1 MPVPPRSMLHR
12 PLQTALLGC
21 LLLSAC
27 TPQPATRP
35 VNTSTA
41 PRATAQTA
49 PRAAPPIQAS
59 PARDRTSPAGPADQT
74 GIVACDDYLSSYL
87 ACHRAA
93 GIYSPQQL
101 PLRYEAMRSSLLRDA
116 RNPQIRPQLAARCNS
131 LASQLREALHGKSCA
146 VNPDPASSSP

>member
-1 MPVPPRSMLHR
+1 MPVPPLSVLQR

-35 VNTSTA
+35 AKTSTA
-41 PRATAQTA
+41 PRAAAHTTPGEA
-49 PRAAPPIQAS
+49 PSVPAS
-59 PARDRTSPAGPADQT
+59 PARERTSSASPSDQT

-116 RNPQIRPQLAARCNS
+116 NNPQIRPQLAARCNS

-146 VNPDPASSSP
+146 VNPEPASSSP